1 MDKIK
6 NRLTATSP
14 IWLFVLMIMQPL
26 LDVLSYWANKGSFT
40 SVTTL
45 LRFAMLVA
53 VVAVSFVISNKKK
66 RAVFAYGIIALLFV
80 FHAISCFRAGGYSF
94 VSDTANYL
102 RIAQLPIFTF
112 CFIDV
117 FEACPDVKKKLPMA
131 FFVIF
136 LIIIGVVALSF
147 LLGMP
152 EYTYSDYDEIN
163 GKMLYFGYQGWFEIG
178 NCQSIIVVI
187 IVPMILYFAF
197 NTKSEWFFALCA
209 VLCFANLYFFG
220 TRFSYYS
227 IIIISFAFIVSM
239 ALSRQK
245 RIAPYV
251 VLGIVILVGFL
262 LYSQSFMYKHRNK
275 YTEIMND
282 RQEAVDN
289 GMSEIE
295 EEFPD
300 LTVEAPDLFPPKTE
314 EPESTEEETKEEG
327 LEALRQAY
335 LKIYEPYCKDMID
348 VFGMNRVIEIYD
360 GTKSV
365 LVLSDQRLRK
375 MNFAK
380 LAWEDSSIDC
390 RLFGYQY
397 QTLVHGEENYD
408 LENDFQGTF
417 YFVGYVGMTLFIVFL
432 AYFVLRALMAIIR
445 NPKGCFTLEFC
456 VVGITLV
463 LIVIAAQFT
472 GYVLRRPNVS
482 VYFSLFLAYIYCLT
496 GRILTPKGK
505 DK

>member
-131 FFVIF
+131 FFVIMM
-136 LIIIGVVALSF
+136 IIIAVLVVSF
-147 LLGMP
+147 IVGRP
-152 EYTYSDYDEIN
+152 EYTYTEYDKIN
-163 GKMLYFGYQGWFEIG
+163 DTKLYFGLQGWFEVG
-178 NCQSIIVVI
+178 NCQSAIIVL
-187 IVPMILYFAF
+187 IVPMILYYAF
-197 NTKSEWFFALCA
+197 NTKNELFFALCA
-209 VLCFANLYFFG
+209 VLSFANLYLFG
-220 TRFSYYS
+220 TRFCYYS
-227 IIIISFAFIVSM
+227 IFIIALSFIVSM

-245 RIAPYV
+245 RPIPYAVLAV
-251 VLGIVILVGFL
+251 VMIVGALM
-262 LYSQSFMYKHRNK
+262 YSQSFMYKHLNI
-275 YTEIMND
+275 YTQEMSNRQDEINS
-282 RQEAVDN
+282 EV
-289 GMSEIE
+289 GEIE
-295 EEFPD
+295 DEFPD
-300 LTVEAPDLFPPKTE
+300 LTVEAPDLFPP
-314 EPESTEEETKEEG
+314 ESEETETSEG
-327 LEALRQAY
+327 GSHSEGVEALRQAY
-335 LKIYEPYCKDMID
+335 LKIYEPYCKDMIE
-348 VFGMNRVIEIYD
+348 VYGMNRVIDVYD

-365 LVLSDQRLRK
+365 LTLSDQRLK
-375 MNFAK
+375 KINFAK
-380 LAWEDSSIDC
+380 LAWEDSSFDC
-390 RLFGYQY
+390 RLFGFQY
-397 QTLVHGEENYD
+397 KTLVHGTEVYD

-417 YFVGYVGMTLFIVFL
+417 YFLGYVGMSLFVAFL
-432 AYFVLRALMAIIR
+432 SYFVLRALMAIIR

-456 VVGITLV
+456 VVGVTLI
-463 LIVIAAQFT
+463 LIVVAAQFS
-472 GYVLRRPNVS
+472 GNVLRRPNVS